1 MYISKP
7 ETPEELYKFF
17 VKGIPLKRTKWFSHY
32 RNNFRRKGWNIY
44 TNFIKYREGNEAIRL
59 QFYSAIDAYRPDW
72 ILEPRKYVDTET
84 N

>member
-17 VKGIPLKRTKWFSHY
+17 VKGIPLKRTRRGY
-32 RNNFRRKGWNIY
+32 RYDFKRKGWNVY
-44 TNFIKYREGNEAIRL
+44 THFIRFKDNNEAIRL
-59 QFYSAIDAYRPDW
+59 EFYSAMSAYRPDW
-72 ILEPRKYVDTET
+72 ILRPFKYVDTET

>member
-7 ETPEELYKFF
+7 NTPEELYQFF
-17 VKGIPLKRTKWFSHY
+17 IKGIPLKRTRHGY
-32 RNNFRRKGWNIY
+32 RYDFKRKGWNVY
-44 TNFIKYREGNEAIRL
+44 THFIKFKDNNEAIRL

>member
-7 ETPEELYKFF
+7 ETPEELYQFF
-17 VKGIPLKRTKWFSHY
+17 IKGIPLKRTKRGY
-32 RNNFRRKGWNIY
+32 RYDFRRKGWNIY
-44 TNFIKYREGNEAIRL
+44 THFLRFKDNNEAIRL
-59 QFYSAIDAYRPDW
+59 QFYSAVNAYRPDW

>member
-17 VKGIPLKRTKWFSHY
+17 VKGIPLKRTRRGY
-32 RNNFRRKGWNIY
+32 RYDFKRKGWNVY
-44 TNFIKYREGNEAIRL
+44 THFIRFKGNNEAIRI
-59 QFYSAIDAYRPDW
+59 QFYSAINAYRPDW

>member
-17 VKGIPLKRTKWFSHY
+17 VKGIPLKRTRRGY
-32 RNNFRRKGWNIY
+32 RYDFKRKDWNVY
-44 TNFIKYREGNEAIRL
+44 THFIKFQDTNEAIRL
-59 QFYSAIDAYRPDW
+59 QFYSAINAYRPDW
-72 ILEPRKYVDTET
+72 KLEPRKYVDTET